1 MNALLNYSFG
11 NYILPNTKNI
21 IPEVGFGQ
29 RPIKRFPFL
38 RVSFYRDNFMHL
50 GYHNQKLLTYLT
62 KNMWKQKKIYII
74 ETSSHSQLATCLK
87 SNLLKQSHS
96 LANSFEHQSPF
107 DSKSHNT

>member
-50 GYHNQKLLTYLT
+50 GYHNQKLLTVVFWGQTPSYRFWLLWGQVSLYPFVSIFVYVINHIFTFLPTTYL
-62 KNMWKQKKIYII
+62 
-74 ETSSHSQLATCLK
+74 
-87 SNLLKQSHS
+87 
-96 LANSFEHQSPF
+96 
-107 DSKSHNT
+107 

>member
-50 GYHNQKLLTYLT
+50 GYHNQKLLTAFLEFLY
-62 KNMWKQKKIYII
+62 
-74 ETSSHSQLATCLK
+74 SHCV
-87 SNLLKQSHS
+87 NSHI
-96 LANSFEHQSPF
+96 H
-107 DSKSHNT
+107 